1 VHRIHGST
9 TRPEQAQPKMPP
21 PLASDEEAHQIW
33 ERVMGTSPLPRGY
46 KKTSVLFLGWAEEED
61 DTEGYDEVRFH

>member
-1 VHRIHGST
+1 
-9 TRPEQAQPKMPP
+9 MPP

>member
-1 VHRIHGST
+1 
-9 TRPEQAQPKMPP
+9 MPP
-21 PLASDEEAHQIW
+21 PSPSDDEAQHIC

-61 DTEGYDEVRFH
+61 DTEGYDEV